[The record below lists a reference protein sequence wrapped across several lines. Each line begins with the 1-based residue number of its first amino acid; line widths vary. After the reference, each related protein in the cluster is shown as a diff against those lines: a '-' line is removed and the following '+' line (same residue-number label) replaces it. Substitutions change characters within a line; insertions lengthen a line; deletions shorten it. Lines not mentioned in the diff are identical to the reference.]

1 MPGFNYTAIDRN
13 GKRVRSSL
21 DASSIETAKSS
32 LRGAG
37 YTILDIKEQTTLNRD
52 IEIPFLGK
60 PKAKDMAVFC
70 RQFVS
75 ILRAGV
81 SVASVLAMLGQQ
93 TSNKKLRAAIR
104 EMQADV
110 EKGEA
115 LATSMRRHP
124 KIFPAI
130 LVNMVSAGEASGN
143 LEESFR
149 QMELYFERSKRTKG
163 KVTSAMIYPCVLI
176 VVMIIVLIVMM
187 TKIIPNF
194 LKTFEDMDAELP
206 KLTQGVMA
214 VCEWFKSWWWVPLL
228 VLAALIVGGVL
239 FHRTDKGKHFF
250 GWLARKTPVVG
261 NLTVKTACATF
272 CRTVT
277 GDISVTSG
285 YKLYGMDSSAKADY
299 TTAPTGKIV
308 GKVTGTVAPTY
319 ETPKVTT
326 TDGDTYDRYVAI
338 PGTEADGNTPN
349 LSFHHF
355 NISVTGYRFELAAPE
370 CALFFIGKFQGD
382 EAAKKYLTSLGF
394 TLKDENGKQLGEA
407 NYEFTAGKVFPDMPA
422 DGEESDSEVVCSGDA
437 YLFEAY
443 LMRSFNKND
452 TAAYRTKISA
462 TAQATFDNGG
472 KQDSEPKLWSFED
485 AWTNPGE
492 LDSAQKDILD
502 KFLKA
507 LNIPNP

>member
-81 SVASVLAMLGQQ
+81 SVASVLSMLGQQ
-93 TSNKKLRAAIR
+93 TGNKKLRAAIR

-110 EKGEA
+110 EKGES

-130 LVNMVSAGEASGN
+130 LVNMVAAGESSGN

-149 QMELYFERSKRTKG
+149 QMELYFDRSKRTKS

-176 VVMIIVLIVMM
+176 VVMIVVLIVMM

-239 FHRTDKGKHFF
+239 FHRTNKGKHFF

-272 CRTVT
+272 CRTMEVLIGSGLTLTDSMDLAASNMGNIYYLEAIRDARALVAEGTPLRESLVRTGIFPPMVSNLVGVGEET
-277 GDISVTSG
+277 GDLQSMMGKV
-285 YKLYGMDSSAKADY
+285 ADY
-299 TTAPTGKIV
+299 
-308 GKVTGTVAPTY
+308 
-319 ETPKVTT
+319 
-326 TDGDTYDRYVAI
+326 YDEEV
-338 PGTEADGNTPN
+338 
-349 LSFHHF
+349 
-355 NISVTGYRFELAAPE
+355 
-370 CALFFIGKFQGD
+370 D
-382 EAAKKYLTSLGF
+382 EATKKLLNLMEPAIIIFMAVFVVIIVLAIYLPMINMTKAFDKYL
-394 TLKDENGKQLGEA
+394 
-407 NYEFTAGKVFPDMPA
+407 
-422 DGEESDSEVVCSGDA
+422 
-437 YLFEAY
+437 
-443 LMRSFNKND
+443 
-452 TAAYRTKISA
+452 
-462 TAQATFDNGG
+462 
-472 KQDSEPKLWSFED
+472 
-485 AWTNPGE
+485 
-492 LDSAQKDILD
+492 
-502 KFLKA
+502 
-507 LNIPNP
+507 

>member
-1 MPGFNYTAIDRN
+1 MPGFNYTAINRN

-52 IEIPFLGK
+52 IEIPFLGN

-115 LATSMRRHP
+115 LASSMRRHP

-149 QMELYFERSKRTKG
+149 QMELYFERSKRTKS

-176 VVMIIVLIVMM
+176 VVMIVVLIVMM

-206 KLTQGVMA
+206 KLTRGVMA
-214 VCEWFKSWWWVPLL
+214 VCEWFESWWWVPLL

-272 CRTVT
+272 CRTMEVLIGSGLTLTDSMDLAASNMGNIYYLEAIRDARALVAEGTPLRESLVRTGIFPPMVSNLVGVGEET
-277 GDISVTSG
+277 GDLQSMMGKV
-285 YKLYGMDSSAKADY
+285 ADY
-299 TTAPTGKIV
+299 
-308 GKVTGTVAPTY
+308 
-319 ETPKVTT
+319 
-326 TDGDTYDRYVAI
+326 YDEEV
-338 PGTEADGNTPN
+338 
-349 LSFHHF
+349 
-355 NISVTGYRFELAAPE
+355 
-370 CALFFIGKFQGD
+370 D
-382 EAAKKYLTSLGF
+382 EATKKLLNLMEPAIIIFMAVFVVIIVLAIYLPMINMTKAFDKYL
-394 TLKDENGKQLGEA
+394 
-407 NYEFTAGKVFPDMPA
+407 
-422 DGEESDSEVVCSGDA
+422 
-437 YLFEAY
+437 
-443 LMRSFNKND
+443 
-452 TAAYRTKISA
+452 
-462 TAQATFDNGG
+462 
-472 KQDSEPKLWSFED
+472 
-485 AWTNPGE
+485 
-492 LDSAQKDILD
+492 
-502 KFLKA
+502 
-507 LNIPNP
+507 

>member
-1 MPGFNYTAIDRN
+1 MPGFNYTAINRN

-52 IEIPFLGK
+52 IEIPFLGN

-110 EKGEA
+110 EKGES

-149 QMELYFERSKRTKG
+149 QMELYFDRSKRTKS

-194 LKTFEDMDAELP
+194 LKAFEEMDAELP
-206 KLTQGVMA
+206 KITQGVMA
-214 VCEWFKSWWWVPLL
+214 VCEWFESWWWVPLL

-272 CRTVT
+272 CRTMEVLIGSGLTLTDSMDLAASNMGNIYYLEAIRDARALVAEGTPLRESLVRTGIFPAMVSNLVGVGEET
-277 GDISVTSG
+277 GDLQSMMGKV
-285 YKLYGMDSSAKADY
+285 ADY
-299 TTAPTGKIV
+299 
-308 GKVTGTVAPTY
+308 
-319 ETPKVTT
+319 
-326 TDGDTYDRYVAI
+326 YDEEV
-338 PGTEADGNTPN
+338 
-349 LSFHHF
+349 
-355 NISVTGYRFELAAPE
+355 
-370 CALFFIGKFQGD
+370 D
-382 EAAKKYLTSLGF
+382 EATKKLLNLMEPAIIIFMAVFVVIIVLAIYLPMINMTKAFDKYL
-394 TLKDENGKQLGEA
+394 
-407 NYEFTAGKVFPDMPA
+407 
-422 DGEESDSEVVCSGDA
+422 
-437 YLFEAY
+437 
-443 LMRSFNKND
+443 
-452 TAAYRTKISA
+452 
-462 TAQATFDNGG
+462 
-472 KQDSEPKLWSFED
+472 
-485 AWTNPGE
+485 
-492 LDSAQKDILD
+492 
-502 KFLKA
+502 
-507 LNIPNP
+507 

>member
-1 MPGFNYTAIDRN
+1 MPGFNYTAINRN

-52 IEIPFLGK
+52 IEIPFLGN

-93 TSNKKLRAAIR
+93 TGNKKLRAAIR

-115 LATSMRRHP
+115 LASSMRRHP

-149 QMELYFERSKRTKG
+149 QMELYFERSKRTKS

-194 LKTFEDMDAELP
+194 LKTFEEMDAELP
-206 KLTQGVMA
+206 KLTQGLMA

-272 CRTVT
+272 CRTMEVLIGSGLTLTDSMDLAASNMGNIYYLEAIRDARALVAEGTPLRESLLRTGIFPPMVSNLVGVGEET
-277 GDISVTSG
+277 GDLQSMMGKV
-285 YKLYGMDSSAKADY
+285 ADY
-299 TTAPTGKIV
+299 
-308 GKVTGTVAPTY
+308 
-319 ETPKVTT
+319 
-326 TDGDTYDRYVAI
+326 YDEEV
-338 PGTEADGNTPN
+338 
-349 LSFHHF
+349 
-355 NISVTGYRFELAAPE
+355 
-370 CALFFIGKFQGD
+370 D
-382 EAAKKYLTSLGF
+382 EATKKLLNLMEPAIIIFMAVFVVIIVLAIYLPMINMTKAFDKYL
-394 TLKDENGKQLGEA
+394 
-407 NYEFTAGKVFPDMPA
+407 
-422 DGEESDSEVVCSGDA
+422 
-437 YLFEAY
+437 
-443 LMRSFNKND
+443 
-452 TAAYRTKISA
+452 
-462 TAQATFDNGG
+462 
-472 KQDSEPKLWSFED
+472 
-485 AWTNPGE
+485 
-492 LDSAQKDILD
+492 
-502 KFLKA
+502 
-507 LNIPNP
+507 

>member
-81 SVASVLAMLGQQ
+81 SVASVLSMLGQQ
-93 TSNKKLRAAIR
+93 TGNKKLRAAIR

-110 EKGEA
+110 EKGES

-130 LVNMVSAGEASGN
+130 LVNMVAAGESSGN

-149 QMELYFERSKRTKG
+149 QMELYFERSKRTKS

-176 VVMIIVLIVMM
+176 VVMIVVLIVMM

-214 VCEWFKSWWWVPLL
+214 VCEWFESWWWVPLL

-272 CRTVT
+272 CRTMEVLIGSGLTLTDSMDLAASNMGNIYYLEAIRDARALVAEGTPLRESLVRTGIFPPMVSNLVGVGEET
-277 GDISVTSG
+277 GDLQSMMGKV
-285 YKLYGMDSSAKADY
+285 ADY
-299 TTAPTGKIV
+299 
-308 GKVTGTVAPTY
+308 
-319 ETPKVTT
+319 
-326 TDGDTYDRYVAI
+326 YDEEV
-338 PGTEADGNTPN
+338 
-349 LSFHHF
+349 
-355 NISVTGYRFELAAPE
+355 
-370 CALFFIGKFQGD
+370 D
-382 EAAKKYLTSLGF
+382 EATKKLLNLMEPAIIIVMAVFVVIIVLAIYLPMINMTKAFDKYL
-394 TLKDENGKQLGEA
+394 
-407 NYEFTAGKVFPDMPA
+407 
-422 DGEESDSEVVCSGDA
+422 
-437 YLFEAY
+437 
-443 LMRSFNKND
+443 
-452 TAAYRTKISA
+452 
-462 TAQATFDNGG
+462 
-472 KQDSEPKLWSFED
+472 
-485 AWTNPGE
+485 
-492 LDSAQKDILD
+492 
-502 KFLKA
+502 
-507 LNIPNP
+507 

>member
-1 MPGFNYTAIDRN
+1 MPGFNYTVIDRN

-52 IEIPFLGK
+52 IEIPFLGN

-81 SVASVLAMLGQQ
+81 SVASVLSKLGQQ
-93 TSNKKLRAAIR
+93 TSNKNLRAAIR

-110 EKGEA
+110 EKGES

-149 QMELYFERSKRTKG
+149 QMELYFERSKRTKS

-206 KLTQGVMA
+206 KITLGVMA

-228 VLAALIVGGVL
+228 VLVALIVGGVL

-272 CRTVT
+272 CRTMEVLIGSGLTLTDSMDLAASNMGNIYYLEAIRDARALVAEGTPLRESLVRTGIFPAMVSNLVGVGEET
-277 GDISVTSG
+277 GDLQSMMG
-285 YKLYGMDSSAKADY
+285 KGADY
-299 TTAPTGKIV
+299 
-308 GKVTGTVAPTY
+308 
-319 ETPKVTT
+319 
-326 TDGDTYDRYVAI
+326 YDEEV
-338 PGTEADGNTPN
+338 
-349 LSFHHF
+349 
-355 NISVTGYRFELAAPE
+355 
-370 CALFFIGKFQGD
+370 D
-382 EAAKKYLTSLGF
+382 EATKKLLNLMEPAIIIFMAVFVVIIVLAIYLPMINMTKAFDKYL
-394 TLKDENGKQLGEA
+394 
-407 NYEFTAGKVFPDMPA
+407 
-422 DGEESDSEVVCSGDA
+422 
-437 YLFEAY
+437 
-443 LMRSFNKND
+443 
-452 TAAYRTKISA
+452 
-462 TAQATFDNGG
+462 
-472 KQDSEPKLWSFED
+472 
-485 AWTNPGE
+485 
-492 LDSAQKDILD
+492 
-502 KFLKA
+502 
-507 LNIPNP
+507 

>member
-1 MPGFNYTAIDRN
+1 MPGFNYTAINRN

-52 IEIPFLGK
+52 IEIPFLGN

-110 EKGEA
+110 EKGEE
-115 LATSMRRHP
+115 LASSMRRHP

-149 QMELYFERSKRTKG
+149 QMELYFERSKRTKS

-206 KLTQGVMA
+206 KITLGVMA

-272 CRTVT
+272 CRTMEVLIGSGLTLTDSMDLAASNMGNIYYLEAIRDARALVAEGTPLRESLVRTGIFPPMVSNLVGVGEET
-277 GDISVTSG
+277 GDLQSMMGKV
-285 YKLYGMDSSAKADY
+285 ADY
-299 TTAPTGKIV
+299 
-308 GKVTGTVAPTY
+308 
-319 ETPKVTT
+319 
-326 TDGDTYDRYVAI
+326 YDEEV
-338 PGTEADGNTPN
+338 
-349 LSFHHF
+349 
-355 NISVTGYRFELAAPE
+355 
-370 CALFFIGKFQGD
+370 D
-382 EAAKKYLTSLGF
+382 EATKKLLNLMEPAIIIFMAVFVVIIVLAIYLPMINMTKAFDKYL
-394 TLKDENGKQLGEA
+394 
-407 NYEFTAGKVFPDMPA
+407 
-422 DGEESDSEVVCSGDA
+422 
-437 YLFEAY
+437 
-443 LMRSFNKND
+443 
-452 TAAYRTKISA
+452 
-462 TAQATFDNGG
+462 
-472 KQDSEPKLWSFED
+472 
-485 AWTNPGE
+485 
-492 LDSAQKDILD
+492 
-502 KFLKA
+502 
-507 LNIPNP
+507 

>member
-1 MPGFNYTAIDRN
+1 MPGFNYTAINRN

-81 SVASVLAMLGQQ
+81 SVASVLSMLGQQ
-93 TSNKKLRAAIR
+93 TGNKKLRAAIR

-130 LVNMVSAGEASGN
+130 LVNMVAAGESSGN

-149 QMELYFERSKRTKG
+149 QMELYFDRSKRTKS

-176 VVMIIVLIVMM
+176 VVMIVVLIVMM

-206 KLTQGVMA
+206 KLTLGVMA

-228 VLAALIVGGVL
+228 VLAALVVGGIL
-239 FHRTDKGKHFF
+239 FHRTNKGRHFF

-272 CRTVT
+272 CRTMEVLIGSGLTLTDSMDLAASNMGNIYYLEAIRDARGMVAEGTPLRESLVRTGIFPPMVSNLVGVGEET
-277 GDISVTSG
+277 GDLQSMMGKV
-285 YKLYGMDSSAKADY
+285 ADY
-299 TTAPTGKIV
+299 
-308 GKVTGTVAPTY
+308 
-319 ETPKVTT
+319 
-326 TDGDTYDRYVAI
+326 YDEEV
-338 PGTEADGNTPN
+338 
-349 LSFHHF
+349 
-355 NISVTGYRFELAAPE
+355 
-370 CALFFIGKFQGD
+370 D
-382 EAAKKYLTSLGF
+382 EATKKLLNLMEPAIIIFMAVFVVIIVLAIYLPMINMTKAFDKYL
-394 TLKDENGKQLGEA
+394 
-407 NYEFTAGKVFPDMPA
+407 
-422 DGEESDSEVVCSGDA
+422 
-437 YLFEAY
+437 
-443 LMRSFNKND
+443 
-452 TAAYRTKISA
+452 
-462 TAQATFDNGG
+462 
-472 KQDSEPKLWSFED
+472 
-485 AWTNPGE
+485 
-492 LDSAQKDILD
+492 
-502 KFLKA
+502 
-507 LNIPNP
+507 

>member
-1 MPGFNYTAIDRN
+1 MPGFNYTAINRN

-81 SVASVLAMLGQQ
+81 SVASVLSMLGQQ
-93 TSNKKLRAAIR
+93 TGNKKLRAAIR

-110 EKGEA
+110 EKGES
-115 LATSMRRHP
+115 LASSMRRHP

-130 LVNMVSAGEASGN
+130 LVNMVSAGESSGN

-149 QMELYFERSKRTKG
+149 QMELYFDRSKRTKS

-214 VCEWFKSWWWVPLL
+214 VCEWFESWWWVPLL
-228 VLAALIVGGVL
+228 VLAALVVGGIL
-239 FHRTDKGKHFF
+239 FHRTNKGRHFF

-272 CRTVT
+272 CRTMEVLIGSGLTLTDSMDLAASNMGNIYYLEAIRDARALVAEGTPLRESLVRTGIFPPMVSNLVGVGEET
-277 GDISVTSG
+277 GDLQSMMGKV
-285 YKLYGMDSSAKADY
+285 ADY
-299 TTAPTGKIV
+299 
-308 GKVTGTVAPTY
+308 
-319 ETPKVTT
+319 
-326 TDGDTYDRYVAI
+326 YDEEV
-338 PGTEADGNTPN
+338 
-349 LSFHHF
+349 
-355 NISVTGYRFELAAPE
+355 
-370 CALFFIGKFQGD
+370 D
-382 EAAKKYLTSLGF
+382 EATKKLLNLMEPAIIIFMAVFVVIIVLAIYLPMINMTKAFDKYL
-394 TLKDENGKQLGEA
+394 
-407 NYEFTAGKVFPDMPA
+407 
-422 DGEESDSEVVCSGDA
+422 
-437 YLFEAY
+437 
-443 LMRSFNKND
+443 
-452 TAAYRTKISA
+452 
-462 TAQATFDNGG
+462 
-472 KQDSEPKLWSFED
+472 
-485 AWTNPGE
+485 
-492 LDSAQKDILD
+492 
-502 KFLKA
+502 
-507 LNIPNP
+507 

>member
-1 MPGFNYTAIDRN
+1 MPGFNYTAINRS

-52 IEIPFLGK
+52 IEIPFLGN

-93 TSNKKLRAAIR
+93 TGNKKLRAAIR

-110 EKGEA
+110 EKGES

-149 QMELYFERSKRTKG
+149 QMELYFERSKRTKS

-206 KLTQGVMA
+206 KITLGVMA

-272 CRTVT
+272 CRTMEVLIGSGLTLTDSMDLAASNMGNIYYLEAIRDARALVAEGTPLRESLVRTGIFPPMVSNLVGVGEET
-277 GDISVTSG
+277 GDLQSMMGKV
-285 YKLYGMDSSAKADY
+285 ADY
-299 TTAPTGKIV
+299 YDEEVEEATKKLLNLMEPAIIIFMAVFVVIIV
-308 GKVTGTVAPTY
+308 L
-319 ETPKVTT
+319 
-326 TDGDTYDRYVAI
+326 AI
-338 PGTEADGNTPN
+338 YLPMINMTKAFD
-349 LSFHHF
+349 
-355 NISVTGYRFELAAPE
+355 
-370 CALFFIGKFQGD
+370 
-382 EAAKKYLTSLGF
+382 KYL
-394 TLKDENGKQLGEA
+394 
-407 NYEFTAGKVFPDMPA
+407 
-422 DGEESDSEVVCSGDA
+422 
-437 YLFEAY
+437 
-443 LMRSFNKND
+443 
-452 TAAYRTKISA
+452 
-462 TAQATFDNGG
+462 
-472 KQDSEPKLWSFED
+472 
-485 AWTNPGE
+485 
-492 LDSAQKDILD
+492 
-502 KFLKA
+502 
-507 LNIPNP
+507 

>member
-1 MPGFNYTAIDRN
+1 MPGFNYTAINRN

-52 IEIPFLGK
+52 IEIPFLGN

-130 LVNMVSAGEASGN
+130 LVNMVAAGESSGN

-149 QMELYFERSKRTKG
+149 QMELYFDRSKRTKS

-176 VVMIIVLIVMM
+176 VVMIVVLIVMM

-194 LKTFEDMDAELP
+194 LKTFEEMDAELP

-214 VCEWFKSWWWVPLL
+214 VCEWFESWWWVPLL
-228 VLAALIVGGVL
+228 VLVALIVGGVL

-272 CRTVT
+272 CRTMEVLIGSGLTLTDSMDLAASNMGNIYYLEAIRDARGMVAEGTPLRESLVRTGIFPPMVSNLVGVGEET
-277 GDISVTSG
+277 GDLQSMMGKV
-285 YKLYGMDSSAKADY
+285 ADY
-299 TTAPTGKIV
+299 
-308 GKVTGTVAPTY
+308 
-319 ETPKVTT
+319 
-326 TDGDTYDRYVAI
+326 YDEEV
-338 PGTEADGNTPN
+338 
-349 LSFHHF
+349 
-355 NISVTGYRFELAAPE
+355 
-370 CALFFIGKFQGD
+370 D
-382 EAAKKYLTSLGF
+382 EATKKLLNLMEPAIIIFMAVFVVIIVLAIYLPMINMTKAFDKYL
-394 TLKDENGKQLGEA
+394 
-407 NYEFTAGKVFPDMPA
+407 
-422 DGEESDSEVVCSGDA
+422 
-437 YLFEAY
+437 
-443 LMRSFNKND
+443 
-452 TAAYRTKISA
+452 
-462 TAQATFDNGG
+462 
-472 KQDSEPKLWSFED
+472 
-485 AWTNPGE
+485 
-492 LDSAQKDILD
+492 
-502 KFLKA
+502 
-507 LNIPNP
+507 

>member
-1 MPGFNYTAIDRN
+1 MPGFNYTAINRN

-52 IEIPFLGK
+52 IEIPFLGN

-81 SVASVLAMLGQQ
+81 SVASVLSMLGQQ
-93 TSNKKLRAAIR
+93 TGNKKLRAAIR

-110 EKGEA
+110 EKGES

-130 LVNMVSAGEASGN
+130 LVNMVAAGESSGN

-149 QMELYFERSKRTKG
+149 QMELYFERSKRTKS

-176 VVMIIVLIVMM
+176 VVMIVVLIVMM

-206 KLTQGVMA
+206 KLTLGVMA

-272 CRTVT
+272 CRTMEVLIGSGLTLTDSMDLAASNMGNIYYLEAIRDARGMVAEGTPLRESLVRTGIFPPMVSNLVGVGEET
-277 GDISVTSG
+277 GDLQSMMGKV
-285 YKLYGMDSSAKADY
+285 ADY
-299 TTAPTGKIV
+299 YDEEVEEATKKLLNLMEPAIIIFMAVFVVIIV
-308 GKVTGTVAPTY
+308 L
-319 ETPKVTT
+319 
-326 TDGDTYDRYVAI
+326 AI
-338 PGTEADGNTPN
+338 YLPMINMTKAFD
-349 LSFHHF
+349 
-355 NISVTGYRFELAAPE
+355 
-370 CALFFIGKFQGD
+370 
-382 EAAKKYLTSLGF
+382 KYL
-394 TLKDENGKQLGEA
+394 
-407 NYEFTAGKVFPDMPA
+407 
-422 DGEESDSEVVCSGDA
+422 
-437 YLFEAY
+437 
-443 LMRSFNKND
+443 
-452 TAAYRTKISA
+452 
-462 TAQATFDNGG
+462 
-472 KQDSEPKLWSFED
+472 
-485 AWTNPGE
+485 
-492 LDSAQKDILD
+492 
-502 KFLKA
+502 
-507 LNIPNP
+507 

>member
-1 MPGFNYTAIDRN
+1 MPGFNYTAINRN

-52 IEIPFLGK
+52 IEIPFLGN

-81 SVASVLAMLGQQ
+81 SVASVLAMLVQQ
-93 TSNKKLRAAIR
+93 TGNKKLRAAIR

-115 LATSMRRHP
+115 LASSMRRHP
-124 KIFPAI
+124 KIFPTI
-130 LVNMVSAGEASGN
+130 LVNMVAAGEASGN

-149 QMELYFERSKRTKG
+149 QMELYFERSKRTKS

-176 VVMIIVLIVMM
+176 VVMIVVLIVMM

-206 KLTQGVMA
+206 KITLGVMA

-272 CRTVT
+272 CRTMEVLIGSGLTLTDSMDLAASNMGNIYYLEAIRDARALVAEGTPLRESLVRTGIFPPMVSNLVGVGEET
-277 GDISVTSG
+277 GDLQSMMGKV
-285 YKLYGMDSSAKADY
+285 ADY
-299 TTAPTGKIV
+299 
-308 GKVTGTVAPTY
+308 
-319 ETPKVTT
+319 
-326 TDGDTYDRYVAI
+326 YDEEV
-338 PGTEADGNTPN
+338 
-349 LSFHHF
+349 
-355 NISVTGYRFELAAPE
+355 
-370 CALFFIGKFQGD
+370 D
-382 EAAKKYLTSLGF
+382 EATKKLLNLMEPAIIIFMAVFVVIIVLAIYLPMINMTKAFDKYL
-394 TLKDENGKQLGEA
+394 
-407 NYEFTAGKVFPDMPA
+407 
-422 DGEESDSEVVCSGDA
+422 
-437 YLFEAY
+437 
-443 LMRSFNKND
+443 
-452 TAAYRTKISA
+452 
-462 TAQATFDNGG
+462 
-472 KQDSEPKLWSFED
+472 
-485 AWTNPGE
+485 
-492 LDSAQKDILD
+492 
-502 KFLKA
+502 
-507 LNIPNP
+507 

>member
-52 IEIPFLGK
+52 IEIPFLGN

-81 SVASVLAMLGQQ
+81 SVASVLSMLGQQ
-93 TSNKKLRAAIR
+93 TGNKKLRAAIR

-110 EKGEA
+110 EKGES
-115 LATSMRRHP
+115 LASSMRRHP

-149 QMELYFERSKRTKG
+149 QMELYFERSKRTKS

-176 VVMIIVLIVMM
+176 VVMIVVLIVMM

-272 CRTVT
+272 CRTMEVLIGSGLTLTDSMDLAASNMGNIYYLEAIRDARGMVAEGTPLRESLVRTGIFPPMVSNLVGVGEET
-277 GDISVTSG
+277 GDLQSMMGKV
-285 YKLYGMDSSAKADY
+285 ADY
-299 TTAPTGKIV
+299 
-308 GKVTGTVAPTY
+308 
-319 ETPKVTT
+319 
-326 TDGDTYDRYVAI
+326 YDEEV
-338 PGTEADGNTPN
+338 
-349 LSFHHF
+349 
-355 NISVTGYRFELAAPE
+355 
-370 CALFFIGKFQGD
+370 D
-382 EAAKKYLTSLGF
+382 EATKKLLNLMEPAIIIFMAVFVVIIVLAIYLPMINMTKAFDKYL
-394 TLKDENGKQLGEA
+394 
-407 NYEFTAGKVFPDMPA
+407 
-422 DGEESDSEVVCSGDA
+422 
-437 YLFEAY
+437 
-443 LMRSFNKND
+443 
-452 TAAYRTKISA
+452 
-462 TAQATFDNGG
+462 
-472 KQDSEPKLWSFED
+472 
-485 AWTNPGE
+485 
-492 LDSAQKDILD
+492 
-502 KFLKA
+502 
-507 LNIPNP
+507 

>member
-110 EKGEA
+110 EKGES

-130 LVNMVSAGEASGN
+130 LVNMVAAGESSGN

-149 QMELYFERSKRTKG
+149 QMELYFERSKRTKS

-176 VVMIIVLIVMM
+176 VVMIVVLIVMM

-214 VCEWFKSWWWVPLL
+214 VCEWFESWWWVPLL
-228 VLAALIVGGVL
+228 VLVALIVGGVL

-272 CRTVT
+272 CRTMEVLIGSGLTLTDSMDLAASNMGNSYYLEAIRDARGMVAEGTPLRESLVRTGIFPPMVSNLVGVGEET
-277 GDISVTSG
+277 GDLQSMMGKV
-285 YKLYGMDSSAKADY
+285 ADY
-299 TTAPTGKIV
+299 
-308 GKVTGTVAPTY
+308 
-319 ETPKVTT
+319 
-326 TDGDTYDRYVAI
+326 YDEEV
-338 PGTEADGNTPN
+338 
-349 LSFHHF
+349 
-355 NISVTGYRFELAAPE
+355 
-370 CALFFIGKFQGD
+370 D
-382 EAAKKYLTSLGF
+382 EATKKLLNLMEPAIIIFMAVFVVIIVLAIYLPMINMTKAFDKYL
-394 TLKDENGKQLGEA
+394 
-407 NYEFTAGKVFPDMPA
+407 
-422 DGEESDSEVVCSGDA
+422 
-437 YLFEAY
+437 
-443 LMRSFNKND
+443 
-452 TAAYRTKISA
+452 
-462 TAQATFDNGG
+462 
-472 KQDSEPKLWSFED
+472 
-485 AWTNPGE
+485 
-492 LDSAQKDILD
+492 
-502 KFLKA
+502 
-507 LNIPNP
+507 

>member
-1 MPGFNYTAIDRN
+1 MPGFNYTAINRN

-52 IEIPFLGK
+52 IEIPFLGN

-115 LATSMRRHP
+115 LASSMRRHP
-124 KIFPAI
+124 KIFPTI

-149 QMELYFERSKRTKG
+149 QMELYFERSKRTKS

-206 KLTQGVMA
+206 KLTLGVMA

-228 VLAALIVGGVL
+228 VLVALIVGGVL

-272 CRTVT
+272 CRTMEVLIGSGLTLTDSMDLAASNMGNIYYLEAIRDARALVAEGTPLRESLVRTGIFPPMVSNLVGVGEET
-277 GDISVTSG
+277 GDLQSMMGKV
-285 YKLYGMDSSAKADY
+285 ADY
-299 TTAPTGKIV
+299 
-308 GKVTGTVAPTY
+308 
-319 ETPKVTT
+319 
-326 TDGDTYDRYVAI
+326 YDEEV
-338 PGTEADGNTPN
+338 
-349 LSFHHF
+349 
-355 NISVTGYRFELAAPE
+355 
-370 CALFFIGKFQGD
+370 D
-382 EAAKKYLTSLGF
+382 EATKKLLNLMEPAIIIFMAVFVVIIVLAIYLPMINMTKAFDKYL
-394 TLKDENGKQLGEA
+394 
-407 NYEFTAGKVFPDMPA
+407 
-422 DGEESDSEVVCSGDA
+422 
-437 YLFEAY
+437 
-443 LMRSFNKND
+443 
-452 TAAYRTKISA
+452 
-462 TAQATFDNGG
+462 
-472 KQDSEPKLWSFED
+472 
-485 AWTNPGE
+485 
-492 LDSAQKDILD
+492 
-502 KFLKA
+502 
-507 LNIPNP
+507 

>member
-1 MPGFNYTAIDRN
+1 MPGFNYTAINRN

-52 IEIPFLGK
+52 IEIPFLGN

-110 EKGEA
+110 EKGES

-149 QMELYFERSKRTKG
+149 QMELYFERSKRTKS

-176 VVMIIVLIVMM
+176 VVMIVVLIVMM

-206 KLTQGVMA
+206 KITLGVMA

-228 VLAALIVGGVL
+228 VLVALIVGGVL

-272 CRTVT
+272 CRTMEVLIGSGLTLTDSMDLAASNMGNIYYLEAIRDARALVAEGTPLRESLLRTGIFPPMVSNLVGVGEET
-277 GDISVTSG
+277 GDLQSMMGKV
-285 YKLYGMDSSAKADY
+285 ADY
-299 TTAPTGKIV
+299 
-308 GKVTGTVAPTY
+308 
-319 ETPKVTT
+319 
-326 TDGDTYDRYVAI
+326 YDEEV
-338 PGTEADGNTPN
+338 
-349 LSFHHF
+349 
-355 NISVTGYRFELAAPE
+355 
-370 CALFFIGKFQGD
+370 D
-382 EAAKKYLTSLGF
+382 EATKKLLNLMEPAIIIFMAVFVVIIVLAIYLPMINMTKAFDKYL
-394 TLKDENGKQLGEA
+394 
-407 NYEFTAGKVFPDMPA
+407 
-422 DGEESDSEVVCSGDA
+422 
-437 YLFEAY
+437 
-443 LMRSFNKND
+443 
-452 TAAYRTKISA
+452 
-462 TAQATFDNGG
+462 
-472 KQDSEPKLWSFED
+472 
-485 AWTNPGE
+485 
-492 LDSAQKDILD
+492 
-502 KFLKA
+502 
-507 LNIPNP
+507 

>member
-52 IEIPFLGK
+52 IEIPFLGN

-81 SVASVLAMLGQQ
+81 SVASVLSMLGQQ
-93 TSNKKLRAAIR
+93 TSNKKLRAAVR

-110 EKGEA
+110 EKGES
-115 LATSMRRHP
+115 LAASMRRHP
-124 KIFPAI
+124 KIFPPI

-143 LEESFR
+143 LEESFL
-149 QMELYFERSKRTKG
+149 QMERYFDRSKRTKSR
-163 KVTSAMIYPCVLI
+163 VTSAMIYPCVLI
-176 VVMIIVLIVMM
+176 VVMIVVLIVMM

-206 KLTQGVMA
+206 KLTLGVMA

-272 CRTVT
+272 CRTMEVLIGSGLTLTDSMDLAASNMGNIYYLEAIRDARALVAEGTPLRESLVRTGIFPAMVSNLVGVGEET
-277 GDISVTSG
+277 GDLQSMMGKV
-285 YKLYGMDSSAKADY
+285 ADY
-299 TTAPTGKIV
+299 YDEEVEEATKKLLNLMEPAIIIFMAVFVVIIV
-308 GKVTGTVAPTY
+308 L
-319 ETPKVTT
+319 
-326 TDGDTYDRYVAI
+326 AI
-338 PGTEADGNTPN
+338 YLPMINMTKAFD
-349 LSFHHF
+349 
-355 NISVTGYRFELAAPE
+355 
-370 CALFFIGKFQGD
+370 
-382 EAAKKYLTSLGF
+382 KYL
-394 TLKDENGKQLGEA
+394 
-407 NYEFTAGKVFPDMPA
+407 
-422 DGEESDSEVVCSGDA
+422 
-437 YLFEAY
+437 
-443 LMRSFNKND
+443 
-452 TAAYRTKISA
+452 
-462 TAQATFDNGG
+462 
-472 KQDSEPKLWSFED
+472 
-485 AWTNPGE
+485 
-492 LDSAQKDILD
+492 
-502 KFLKA
+502 
-507 LNIPNP
+507 

>member
-1 MPGFNYTAIDRN
+1 MPGFNYTAINRN

-81 SVASVLAMLGQQ
+81 SVASVLSMLGQQ
-93 TSNKKLRAAIR
+93 TGNKKLRAAIR

-110 EKGEA
+110 EKGES

-130 LVNMVSAGEASGN
+130 LVNMVAAGESSGN

-149 QMELYFERSKRTKG
+149 QMELYFDRSKRTKS

-176 VVMIIVLIVMM
+176 VVMIVVLIVMM

-206 KLTQGVMA
+206 KLTLGVMA
-214 VCEWFKSWWWVPLL
+214 VCDWFKVWWWVPLL

-272 CRTVT
+272 CRTMEVLIGSGLTLTDSMDLAASNMGNIYYLEAIRDARGMVAEGTPLRESLVRTGIFPPMVSNLVGVGEET
-277 GDISVTSG
+277 GDLQSMMGKV
-285 YKLYGMDSSAKADY
+285 ADY
-299 TTAPTGKIV
+299 
-308 GKVTGTVAPTY
+308 
-319 ETPKVTT
+319 
-326 TDGDTYDRYVAI
+326 YDEEV
-338 PGTEADGNTPN
+338 
-349 LSFHHF
+349 
-355 NISVTGYRFELAAPE
+355 
-370 CALFFIGKFQGD
+370 D
-382 EAAKKYLTSLGF
+382 EATKKLLNLMEPAIIIFMAVFVVIIVLAIYLPMINMTKAFDKYL
-394 TLKDENGKQLGEA
+394 
-407 NYEFTAGKVFPDMPA
+407 
-422 DGEESDSEVVCSGDA
+422 
-437 YLFEAY
+437 
-443 LMRSFNKND
+443 
-452 TAAYRTKISA
+452 
-462 TAQATFDNGG
+462 
-472 KQDSEPKLWSFED
+472 
-485 AWTNPGE
+485 
-492 LDSAQKDILD
+492 
-502 KFLKA
+502 
-507 LNIPNP
+507 

>member
-1 MPGFNYTAIDRN
+1 MPGFNYTAINRN

-52 IEIPFLGK
+52 IEIPFLGN

-81 SVASVLAMLGQQ
+81 SVASVLSMLGQQ
-93 TSNKKLRAAIR
+93 TGNKKLRAAIR

-110 EKGEA
+110 EKGES

-149 QMELYFERSKRTKG
+149 QMELYFERSKRTKS

-176 VVMIIVLIVMM
+176 VVMIVVLIVMM

-206 KLTQGVMA
+206 KITLGVMA

-239 FHRTDKGKHFF
+239 FHRTNKGKHFF

-272 CRTVT
+272 CRTMEVLIGSGLTLTDSMDLAASNMGNIYYLEAIRDARALVAEGTPLRESLVRTGIFPPMVSNLVGVGEET
-277 GDISVTSG
+277 GDLQSMMGKV
-285 YKLYGMDSSAKADY
+285 ADY
-299 TTAPTGKIV
+299 YDEEVEEATKKLLNLMEPAIIIV
-308 GKVTGTVAPTY
+308 MAVFV
-319 ETPKVTT
+319 VII
-326 TDGDTYDRYVAI
+326 VLAI
-338 PGTEADGNTPN
+338 YLPMINMTKAFD
-349 LSFHHF
+349 
-355 NISVTGYRFELAAPE
+355 
-370 CALFFIGKFQGD
+370 
-382 EAAKKYLTSLGF
+382 KYL
-394 TLKDENGKQLGEA
+394 
-407 NYEFTAGKVFPDMPA
+407 
-422 DGEESDSEVVCSGDA
+422 
-437 YLFEAY
+437 
-443 LMRSFNKND
+443 
-452 TAAYRTKISA
+452 
-462 TAQATFDNGG
+462 
-472 KQDSEPKLWSFED
+472 
-485 AWTNPGE
+485 
-492 LDSAQKDILD
+492 
-502 KFLKA
+502 
-507 LNIPNP
+507 

>member
-1 MPGFNYTAIDRN
+1 MPGFNYTAINRN

-52 IEIPFLGK
+52 IEIPFLGN

-110 EKGEA
+110 EKGES

-143 LEESFR
+143 LEESFL
-149 QMELYFERSKRTKG
+149 QMERYFDRSKRTKS

-214 VCEWFKSWWWVPLL
+214 VCEWFESWWWVPLL

-239 FHRTDKGKHFF
+239 FHRTNKGKHFF

-272 CRTVT
+272 CRTMEVLIGSGLTLTDSMDLAASNMGNIYYLEAIRDARGMVAEGTPLRESLVRTGIFPPMVSNLVGVGEET
-277 GDISVTSG
+277 GDLQSMMGKV
-285 YKLYGMDSSAKADY
+285 ADY
-299 TTAPTGKIV
+299 
-308 GKVTGTVAPTY
+308 
-319 ETPKVTT
+319 
-326 TDGDTYDRYVAI
+326 YDEEV
-338 PGTEADGNTPN
+338 
-349 LSFHHF
+349 
-355 NISVTGYRFELAAPE
+355 
-370 CALFFIGKFQGD
+370 D
-382 EAAKKYLTSLGF
+382 EATKKLLNLMEPAIIIFMAVFVVIIVLAIYLPMINMTKAFDKYL
-394 TLKDENGKQLGEA
+394 
-407 NYEFTAGKVFPDMPA
+407 
-422 DGEESDSEVVCSGDA
+422 
-437 YLFEAY
+437 
-443 LMRSFNKND
+443 
-452 TAAYRTKISA
+452 
-462 TAQATFDNGG
+462 
-472 KQDSEPKLWSFED
+472 
-485 AWTNPGE
+485 
-492 LDSAQKDILD
+492 
-502 KFLKA
+502 
-507 LNIPNP
+507 

>member
-21 DASSIETAKSS
+21 EASSIETAKSS

-52 IEIPFLGK
+52 IEIPFLGN

-93 TSNKKLRAAIR
+93 TGNKKLRAAIR

-110 EKGEA
+110 EKGES
-115 LATSMRRHP
+115 LAASMRRHP

-130 LVNMVSAGEASGN
+130 LVNMVAAGEASGN

-149 QMELYFERSKRTKG
+149 QMELYFDRSKRTKS

-176 VVMIIVLIVMM
+176 VVMIVVLIVMM

-206 KLTQGVMA
+206 KLTRGVMA
-214 VCEWFKSWWWVPLL
+214 LCEWFESWWWMPLL
-228 VLAALIVGGVL
+228 VLVALIVGGVL

-272 CRTVT
+272 CRTMEVLIGSGLTLTDSMDLAASNMGNIYYQEAIRDARALVAEGTPLRESLLRTGLFPPMVSNLVGVGEET
-277 GDISVTSG
+277 GDLQSMMGKV
-285 YKLYGMDSSAKADY
+285 ADY
-299 TTAPTGKIV
+299 YDEEVEEATKKLLNLMEPAIIIFMAVFVVIIV
-308 GKVTGTVAPTY
+308 L
-319 ETPKVTT
+319 
-326 TDGDTYDRYVAI
+326 AI
-338 PGTEADGNTPN
+338 YLPMINMTKAFD
-349 LSFHHF
+349 
-355 NISVTGYRFELAAPE
+355 
-370 CALFFIGKFQGD
+370 
-382 EAAKKYLTSLGF
+382 KYL
-394 TLKDENGKQLGEA
+394 
-407 NYEFTAGKVFPDMPA
+407 
-422 DGEESDSEVVCSGDA
+422 
-437 YLFEAY
+437 
-443 LMRSFNKND
+443 
-452 TAAYRTKISA
+452 
-462 TAQATFDNGG
+462 
-472 KQDSEPKLWSFED
+472 
-485 AWTNPGE
+485 
-492 LDSAQKDILD
+492 
-502 KFLKA
+502 
-507 LNIPNP
+507 

>member
-1 MPGFNYTAIDRN
+1 MPGFNYTAINRN

-52 IEIPFLGK
+52 IEIPFLGN

-81 SVASVLAMLGQQ
+81 SVASVLSMLGQQ
-93 TSNKKLRAAIR
+93 TGNKKLRAAIR

-110 EKGEA
+110 EKGES

-149 QMELYFERSKRTKG
+149 QMELYFERSKRTKS

-176 VVMIIVLIVMM
+176 VVMIVVLIVMM

-228 VLAALIVGGVL
+228 VLVALIVGGVL

-272 CRTVT
+272 CRTMEVLIGSGLTLTDSMDLAASNMGNIYYLEAIRDARGMVAEGTPLRESLVRTGIFPPMVSNLVGVGEET
-277 GDISVTSG
+277 GDLQSMMGKV
-285 YKLYGMDSSAKADY
+285 ADY
-299 TTAPTGKIV
+299 
-308 GKVTGTVAPTY
+308 
-319 ETPKVTT
+319 
-326 TDGDTYDRYVAI
+326 YDEEV
-338 PGTEADGNTPN
+338 
-349 LSFHHF
+349 
-355 NISVTGYRFELAAPE
+355 
-370 CALFFIGKFQGD
+370 D
-382 EAAKKYLTSLGF
+382 EATKKLLNLMEPAIIIFMAIFVVIIVLAIYLPMINMTKAFDKYL
-394 TLKDENGKQLGEA
+394 
-407 NYEFTAGKVFPDMPA
+407 
-422 DGEESDSEVVCSGDA
+422 
-437 YLFEAY
+437 
-443 LMRSFNKND
+443 
-452 TAAYRTKISA
+452 
-462 TAQATFDNGG
+462 
-472 KQDSEPKLWSFED
+472 
-485 AWTNPGE
+485 
-492 LDSAQKDILD
+492 
-502 KFLKA
+502 
-507 LNIPNP
+507 

>member
-1 MPGFNYTAIDRN
+1 MPGFNYTAINRN

-52 IEIPFLGK
+52 IEIPFLGN

-110 EKGEA
+110 EKGES

-149 QMELYFERSKRTKG
+149 QMELYFERSKRTKS

-206 KLTQGVMA
+206 KITLGVMA

-239 FHRTDKGKHFF
+239 FHRTNKGKHFF

-272 CRTVT
+272 CRTMEVLIGSGLTLTDSMDLAASNMGNIYYLEAIRDARALVAEGTPLRESLVRTGIFPPMVSNLVGVGEET
-277 GDISVTSG
+277 GDLQSMMGKV
-285 YKLYGMDSSAKADY
+285 ADY
-299 TTAPTGKIV
+299 YDEEVEEATKKLLNLMEPAIIIFMAVFVVIIV
-308 GKVTGTVAPTY
+308 L
-319 ETPKVTT
+319 
-326 TDGDTYDRYVAI
+326 AI
-338 PGTEADGNTPN
+338 YLPMINMTKAFD
-349 LSFHHF
+349 
-355 NISVTGYRFELAAPE
+355 
-370 CALFFIGKFQGD
+370 
-382 EAAKKYLTSLGF
+382 KYL
-394 TLKDENGKQLGEA
+394 
-407 NYEFTAGKVFPDMPA
+407 
-422 DGEESDSEVVCSGDA
+422 
-437 YLFEAY
+437 
-443 LMRSFNKND
+443 
-452 TAAYRTKISA
+452 
-462 TAQATFDNGG
+462 
-472 KQDSEPKLWSFED
+472 
-485 AWTNPGE
+485 
-492 LDSAQKDILD
+492 
-502 KFLKA
+502 
-507 LNIPNP
+507 

>member
-52 IEIPFLGK
+52 IEIPFLGN

-81 SVASVLAMLGQQ
+81 SVASVLAMLVQQ
-93 TSNKKLRAAIR
+93 TGNKKLRAAIR

-115 LATSMRRHP
+115 LASSMRRHP

-149 QMELYFERSKRTKG
+149 QMELYFERSKRTKS

-272 CRTVT
+272 CRTMEVLIGSGLTLTDSMDLAASNMGNIYYLEAIRDARALVAEGTPLRESLVRTGIFPPMVSNLVGVGEET
-277 GDISVTSG
+277 GDLQSMMGKV
-285 YKLYGMDSSAKADY
+285 ADY
-299 TTAPTGKIV
+299 
-308 GKVTGTVAPTY
+308 
-319 ETPKVTT
+319 
-326 TDGDTYDRYVAI
+326 YDEEV
-338 PGTEADGNTPN
+338 
-349 LSFHHF
+349 
-355 NISVTGYRFELAAPE
+355 
-370 CALFFIGKFQGD
+370 D
-382 EAAKKYLTSLGF
+382 EATKKLLNLMEPAIIIVMAVFVVIIVLAIYLPMINMTKAFDKYL
-394 TLKDENGKQLGEA
+394 
-407 NYEFTAGKVFPDMPA
+407 
-422 DGEESDSEVVCSGDA
+422 
-437 YLFEAY
+437 
-443 LMRSFNKND
+443 
-452 TAAYRTKISA
+452 
-462 TAQATFDNGG
+462 
-472 KQDSEPKLWSFED
+472 
-485 AWTNPGE
+485 
-492 LDSAQKDILD
+492 
-502 KFLKA
+502 
-507 LNIPNP
+507 

>member
-21 DASSIETAKSS
+21 EASSIETAKSS

-52 IEIPFLGK
+52 IEIPFLGN

-93 TSNKKLRAAIR
+93 TGNKKLRAAIR

-110 EKGEA
+110 EKGES
-115 LATSMRRHP
+115 LASSMRRHP
-124 KIFPAI
+124 KIFPSI
-130 LVNMVSAGEASGN
+130 LVNMVAAGEASGN

-149 QMELYFERSKRTKG
+149 QMELYFDRSKRTKS

-176 VVMIIVLIVMM
+176 VVMIVVLIVMM

-206 KLTQGVMA
+206 KLTRGVMA
-214 VCEWFKSWWWVPLL
+214 LCEWFESWWWVPLL
-228 VLAALIVGGVL
+228 VLVALIVGGVL

-272 CRTVT
+272 CRTMEVLIGSGLTLTDSMDLAASNMDNIYYLEAIRDARALVAEGTPLRESLLRTGLFPPMVSNLVGVGEET
-277 GDISVTSG
+277 GDLQSMMGKV
-285 YKLYGMDSSAKADY
+285 ADY
-299 TTAPTGKIV
+299 YDEEVEEATKKLLNLMEPAIIIFMAVFVVIIV
-308 GKVTGTVAPTY
+308 
-319 ETPKVTT
+319 
-326 TDGDTYDRYVAI
+326 
-338 PGTEADGNTPN
+338 
-349 LSFHHF
+349 LSIYLPMINMTKAF
-355 NISVTGYRFELAAPE
+355 
-370 CALFFIGKFQGD
+370 D
-382 EAAKKYLTSLGF
+382 KYL
-394 TLKDENGKQLGEA
+394 
-407 NYEFTAGKVFPDMPA
+407 
-422 DGEESDSEVVCSGDA
+422 
-437 YLFEAY
+437 
-443 LMRSFNKND
+443 
-452 TAAYRTKISA
+452 
-462 TAQATFDNGG
+462 
-472 KQDSEPKLWSFED
+472 
-485 AWTNPGE
+485 
-492 LDSAQKDILD
+492 
-502 KFLKA
+502 
-507 LNIPNP
+507 

>member
-21 DASSIETAKSS
+21 DASSIKTAKSS

-81 SVASVLAMLGQQ
+81 SVASVLSMLGQQ
-93 TSNKKLRAAIR
+93 TGNKKLRAAIR

-110 EKGEA
+110 EKGES

-130 LVNMVSAGEASGN
+130 LVNMVAAGESSGN

-149 QMELYFERSKRTKG
+149 QMELYFDRSKRTKS

-176 VVMIIVLIVMM
+176 VVMIVVLIVMM

-206 KLTQGVMA
+206 KLTLGVMA
-214 VCEWFKSWWWVPLL
+214 VCDWFKVWWWVPLL

-272 CRTVT
+272 CRTMEVLIGSGLTLTDSMDLAASNMGNIYYLEAIRDARGMVAEGTPLRESLVRTGIFPPMVSNLVGVGEET
-277 GDISVTSG
+277 GDLQSMMGKV
-285 YKLYGMDSSAKADY
+285 ADY
-299 TTAPTGKIV
+299 
-308 GKVTGTVAPTY
+308 
-319 ETPKVTT
+319 
-326 TDGDTYDRYVAI
+326 YDEEV
-338 PGTEADGNTPN
+338 
-349 LSFHHF
+349 
-355 NISVTGYRFELAAPE
+355 
-370 CALFFIGKFQGD
+370 D
-382 EAAKKYLTSLGF
+382 EATKKLLNLMEPAIIIFMAVFVVIIVLAIYLPMINMTKAFDKYL
-394 TLKDENGKQLGEA
+394 
-407 NYEFTAGKVFPDMPA
+407 
-422 DGEESDSEVVCSGDA
+422 
-437 YLFEAY
+437 
-443 LMRSFNKND
+443 
-452 TAAYRTKISA
+452 
-462 TAQATFDNGG
+462 
-472 KQDSEPKLWSFED
+472 
-485 AWTNPGE
+485 
-492 LDSAQKDILD
+492 
-502 KFLKA
+502 
-507 LNIPNP
+507 

>member
-81 SVASVLAMLGQQ
+81 SVASVLSMLGQQ
-93 TSNKKLRAAIR
+93 TGNKKLRAAIR

-110 EKGEA
+110 EKGES

-130 LVNMVSAGEASGN
+130 LVNMVAAGESSGN

-149 QMELYFERSKRTKG
+149 QMELYFDRSKRTKS

-176 VVMIIVLIVMM
+176 VVMIVVLIVMM

-206 KLTQGVMA
+206 KITLGVMA

-272 CRTVT
+272 CRTMEVLIGSGLTLTDSMDLAASNMGNIYYLEAIRDARALVAEGTPLRESLVRTGIFPPMVSNLVGVGEET
-277 GDISVTSG
+277 GDLQSMMGKV
-285 YKLYGMDSSAKADY
+285 ADY
-299 TTAPTGKIV
+299 
-308 GKVTGTVAPTY
+308 
-319 ETPKVTT
+319 
-326 TDGDTYDRYVAI
+326 YDEEV
-338 PGTEADGNTPN
+338 
-349 LSFHHF
+349 
-355 NISVTGYRFELAAPE
+355 
-370 CALFFIGKFQGD
+370 D
-382 EAAKKYLTSLGF
+382 EATKKLLNLMEPAIIIFMAVFVVIIVLAIYLPMINMTKAFDKYL
-394 TLKDENGKQLGEA
+394 
-407 NYEFTAGKVFPDMPA
+407 
-422 DGEESDSEVVCSGDA
+422 
-437 YLFEAY
+437 
-443 LMRSFNKND
+443 
-452 TAAYRTKISA
+452 
-462 TAQATFDNGG
+462 
-472 KQDSEPKLWSFED
+472 
-485 AWTNPGE
+485 
-492 LDSAQKDILD
+492 
-502 KFLKA
+502 
-507 LNIPNP
+507 

>member
-1 MPGFNYTAIDRN
+1 MPGFNYTAINRN

-52 IEIPFLGK
+52 IEIPFLGN

-110 EKGEA
+110 EKGES

-124 KIFPAI
+124 KIFPPI

-143 LEESFR
+143 LEESFL
-149 QMELYFERSKRTKG
+149 QMERYFDRSKRTKSR
-163 KVTSAMIYPCVLI
+163 VTSAMIYPCVLI
-176 VVMIIVLIVMM
+176 VVMIVVLIVMM
-187 TKIIPNF
+187 TKIIPKF
-194 LKTFEDMDAELP
+194 LKTFEEMDAELP
-206 KLTQGVMA
+206 KITLGVMA
-214 VCEWFKSWWWVPLL
+214 VCKWFESWWWVPLL

-272 CRTVT
+272 CRTMEVLIGSGLTLTDSMDLAASNMGNIYYLEAIRDARALVAEGTPLRESLVRTGIFPAMVSNLVGVGEET
-277 GDISVTSG
+277 GDLQSMMGKV
-285 YKLYGMDSSAKADY
+285 ADY
-299 TTAPTGKIV
+299 YDEEVEEATKKLLNLMEPAIIIV
-308 GKVTGTVAPTY
+308 MAVFV
-319 ETPKVTT
+319 VII
-326 TDGDTYDRYVAI
+326 VLAI
-338 PGTEADGNTPN
+338 YLPMINMTKAFD
-349 LSFHHF
+349 
-355 NISVTGYRFELAAPE
+355 
-370 CALFFIGKFQGD
+370 
-382 EAAKKYLTSLGF
+382 KYL
-394 TLKDENGKQLGEA
+394 
-407 NYEFTAGKVFPDMPA
+407 
-422 DGEESDSEVVCSGDA
+422 
-437 YLFEAY
+437 
-443 LMRSFNKND
+443 
-452 TAAYRTKISA
+452 
-462 TAQATFDNGG
+462 
-472 KQDSEPKLWSFED
+472 
-485 AWTNPGE
+485 
-492 LDSAQKDILD
+492 
-502 KFLKA
+502 
-507 LNIPNP
+507 

>member
-81 SVASVLAMLGQQ
+81 SVASVLSMLGQQ
-93 TSNKKLRAAIR
+93 TGNKKLRAAIR

-110 EKGEA
+110 EKGES

-149 QMELYFERSKRTKG
+149 QMELYFERSKRTKS

-176 VVMIIVLIVMM
+176 VVMIVVLIVMM

-214 VCEWFKSWWWVPLL
+214 VCEWFESWWWVPLL
-228 VLAALIVGGVL
+228 VLVALVVGGVL

-250 GWLARKTPVVG
+250 GWLARKTPIVG

-272 CRTVT
+272 CRTMEVLIGSGLTLTDSMDLAASNMGNIYYLEAIRDARGMVAEGTPLRESLVRTGIFPPMVSNLVGVGEET
-277 GDISVTSG
+277 GDLQSMMGKV
-285 YKLYGMDSSAKADY
+285 ADY
-299 TTAPTGKIV
+299 
-308 GKVTGTVAPTY
+308 
-319 ETPKVTT
+319 
-326 TDGDTYDRYVAI
+326 YDEEV
-338 PGTEADGNTPN
+338 
-349 LSFHHF
+349 
-355 NISVTGYRFELAAPE
+355 
-370 CALFFIGKFQGD
+370 D
-382 EAAKKYLTSLGF
+382 EATKKLLNLMEPAIIIVMAVFVVIIVLAIYLPMINMTKAFDKYL
-394 TLKDENGKQLGEA
+394 
-407 NYEFTAGKVFPDMPA
+407 
-422 DGEESDSEVVCSGDA
+422 
-437 YLFEAY
+437 
-443 LMRSFNKND
+443 
-452 TAAYRTKISA
+452 
-462 TAQATFDNGG
+462 
-472 KQDSEPKLWSFED
+472 
-485 AWTNPGE
+485 
-492 LDSAQKDILD
+492 
-502 KFLKA
+502 
-507 LNIPNP
+507 

>member
-1 MPGFNYTAIDRN
+1 MPGFNYTAINRN

-52 IEIPFLGK
+52 IEIPFLGN

-81 SVASVLAMLGQQ
+81 SVASVLAMLVQQ
-93 TSNKKLRAAIR
+93 TGNKKLRAAIR

-110 EKGEA
+110 EKGES
-115 LATSMRRHP
+115 LAVSMRRHP

-130 LVNMVSAGEASGN
+130 LVNMVAAGEASGN

-149 QMELYFERSKRTKG
+149 QMELYFDRSKRTKS

-176 VVMIIVLIVMM
+176 VVMIVVLIVMM

-206 KLTQGVMA
+206 KLTLGVMA

-272 CRTVT
+272 CRTMEVLIGSGLTLTDSMDLAASNMGNIYYLEAIRDARALVAEGTPLRESLVRTGIFPPMVSNLVGVGEET
-277 GDISVTSG
+277 GDLQSMMGKV
-285 YKLYGMDSSAKADY
+285 ADY
-299 TTAPTGKIV
+299 
-308 GKVTGTVAPTY
+308 
-319 ETPKVTT
+319 
-326 TDGDTYDRYVAI
+326 YDEEV
-338 PGTEADGNTPN
+338 
-349 LSFHHF
+349 
-355 NISVTGYRFELAAPE
+355 
-370 CALFFIGKFQGD
+370 D
-382 EAAKKYLTSLGF
+382 EATKKLLNLMEPAIIIFMAVFVVIIVLAIYLPMINMTKAFDKYL
-394 TLKDENGKQLGEA
+394 
-407 NYEFTAGKVFPDMPA
+407 
-422 DGEESDSEVVCSGDA
+422 
-437 YLFEAY
+437 
-443 LMRSFNKND
+443 
-452 TAAYRTKISA
+452 
-462 TAQATFDNGG
+462 
-472 KQDSEPKLWSFED
+472 
-485 AWTNPGE
+485 
-492 LDSAQKDILD
+492 
-502 KFLKA
+502 
-507 LNIPNP
+507 

>member
-1 MPGFNYTAIDRN
+1 MPGFNYTAINRN

-52 IEIPFLGK
+52 IEIPFLGN

-81 SVASVLAMLGQQ
+81 SVASVLAMLVQQ
-93 TSNKKLRAAIR
+93 TGNKKLRAAIR

-110 EKGEA
+110 EKGES
-115 LATSMRRHP
+115 LASSMRRHP

-149 QMELYFERSKRTKG
+149 QMELYFERSKRTKS

-176 VVMIIVLIVMM
+176 VVMIVVLIVMM

-206 KLTQGVMA
+206 KITLGVMA

-228 VLAALIVGGVL
+228 VLVALIVGGVL

-272 CRTVT
+272 CRTMEVLIGSGLTLTDSMDLAASNMGNIYYLEAIRDARALVAEGTPLRESLVRTGIFPAMVSNLVGVGEET
-277 GDISVTSG
+277 GDLQSMMGKV
-285 YKLYGMDSSAKADY
+285 ADY
-299 TTAPTGKIV
+299 
-308 GKVTGTVAPTY
+308 
-319 ETPKVTT
+319 
-326 TDGDTYDRYVAI
+326 YDEEV
-338 PGTEADGNTPN
+338 
-349 LSFHHF
+349 
-355 NISVTGYRFELAAPE
+355 
-370 CALFFIGKFQGD
+370 D
-382 EAAKKYLTSLGF
+382 EATKKLLNLMEPAIIIFMAVFVVIIVLAIYLPMINMTKAFDKYL
-394 TLKDENGKQLGEA
+394 
-407 NYEFTAGKVFPDMPA
+407 
-422 DGEESDSEVVCSGDA
+422 
-437 YLFEAY
+437 
-443 LMRSFNKND
+443 
-452 TAAYRTKISA
+452 
-462 TAQATFDNGG
+462 
-472 KQDSEPKLWSFED
+472 
-485 AWTNPGE
+485 
-492 LDSAQKDILD
+492 
-502 KFLKA
+502 
-507 LNIPNP
+507 

>member
-1 MPGFNYTAIDRN
+1 MPGFNYTAINRN

-81 SVASVLAMLGQQ
+81 SVASVLSMLGQQ
-93 TSNKKLRAAIR
+93 TGNKKLRAAIR

-110 EKGEA
+110 EKGES

-130 LVNMVSAGEASGN
+130 LVNMVSAGESSGN

-149 QMELYFERSKRTKG
+149 QMELYFDRSKRTKS

-176 VVMIIVLIVMM
+176 VVMIVVLIVMM

-194 LKTFEDMDAELP
+194 LKTFEEMDAELP

-214 VCEWFKSWWWVPLL
+214 VCEWFESWWWVPLL
-228 VLAALIVGGVL
+228 VLVALIVGGVL

-272 CRTVT
+272 CRTMEVLI
-277 GDISVTSG
+277 GSG
-285 YKLYGMDSSAKADY
+285 LTLTDSM
-299 TTAPTGKIV
+299 
-308 GKVTGTVAPTY
+308 
-319 ETPKVTT
+319 
-326 TDGDTYDRYVAI
+326 
-338 PGTEADGNTPN
+338 
-349 LSFHHF
+349 
-355 NISVTGYRFELAAPE
+355 ELAASNMGNIYYLEAIRDARGMVAEGTPLRE
-370 CALFFIGKFQGD
+370 SLVRTGIFPPMVSNLVGVGEETGDLQSMMGKVADYYDEEVD
-382 EAAKKYLTSLGF
+382 EATKKLLNLMEPAIIIFMAVFVVIIVLAIYLPMINMTKAFDKYL
-394 TLKDENGKQLGEA
+394 
-407 NYEFTAGKVFPDMPA
+407 
-422 DGEESDSEVVCSGDA
+422 
-437 YLFEAY
+437 
-443 LMRSFNKND
+443 
-452 TAAYRTKISA
+452 
-462 TAQATFDNGG
+462 
-472 KQDSEPKLWSFED
+472 
-485 AWTNPGE
+485 
-492 LDSAQKDILD
+492 
-502 KFLKA
+502 
-507 LNIPNP
+507 

>member
-1 MPGFNYTAIDRN
+1 MPGFNYTAINRN

-52 IEIPFLGK
+52 IEIPFLGN

-81 SVASVLAMLGQQ
+81 SVASVLSMLGQQ

-149 QMELYFERSKRTKG
+149 QMELYFERSKRTKS

-206 KLTQGVMA
+206 KITLGVMA

-272 CRTVT
+272 CRTMEVLIGSGLTLTDSMDLAASNMGNIYYLEAIRDARALVAEGTPLRESLVRTGIFPPMVSNLVGVGEET
-277 GDISVTSG
+277 GDLQSMMGKV
-285 YKLYGMDSSAKADY
+285 ADY
-299 TTAPTGKIV
+299 
-308 GKVTGTVAPTY
+308 
-319 ETPKVTT
+319 
-326 TDGDTYDRYVAI
+326 YDEEV
-338 PGTEADGNTPN
+338 
-349 LSFHHF
+349 
-355 NISVTGYRFELAAPE
+355 
-370 CALFFIGKFQGD
+370 D
-382 EAAKKYLTSLGF
+382 EATKKLLNLMEPAIIIVMAVFVVIIVLAIYLPMINMTKAFDKYL
-394 TLKDENGKQLGEA
+394 
-407 NYEFTAGKVFPDMPA
+407 
-422 DGEESDSEVVCSGDA
+422 
-437 YLFEAY
+437 
-443 LMRSFNKND
+443 
-452 TAAYRTKISA
+452 
-462 TAQATFDNGG
+462 
-472 KQDSEPKLWSFED
+472 
-485 AWTNPGE
+485 
-492 LDSAQKDILD
+492 
-502 KFLKA
+502 
-507 LNIPNP
+507 

>member
-1 MPGFNYTAIDRN
+1 MPGFNYTAINRN

-52 IEIPFLGK
+52 IEIPFLGN

-110 EKGEA
+110 EKGES

-149 QMELYFERSKRTKG
+149 QMELYFDRSKRTKS

-176 VVMIIVLIVMM
+176 VVMIVVLIVMM

-206 KLTQGVMA
+206 KITLGVMA

-239 FHRTDKGKHFF
+239 FHRTNKGKHFF

-272 CRTVT
+272 CRTMEVLIGSGLTLTDSMDLAASNMGNIYYLEAIRDARALVAEGTPLRESLVRTGIFPPMVSNLVGVGEET
-277 GDISVTSG
+277 GDLQSMMGKV
-285 YKLYGMDSSAKADY
+285 ADY
-299 TTAPTGKIV
+299 
-308 GKVTGTVAPTY
+308 
-319 ETPKVTT
+319 
-326 TDGDTYDRYVAI
+326 YDEEV
-338 PGTEADGNTPN
+338 
-349 LSFHHF
+349 
-355 NISVTGYRFELAAPE
+355 
-370 CALFFIGKFQGD
+370 D
-382 EAAKKYLTSLGF
+382 EATKKLLNLMEPAIIIVMAVFVVIIVLAIYLPMINMTKAFDKYL
-394 TLKDENGKQLGEA
+394 
-407 NYEFTAGKVFPDMPA
+407 
-422 DGEESDSEVVCSGDA
+422 
-437 YLFEAY
+437 
-443 LMRSFNKND
+443 
-452 TAAYRTKISA
+452 
-462 TAQATFDNGG
+462 
-472 KQDSEPKLWSFED
+472 
-485 AWTNPGE
+485 
-492 LDSAQKDILD
+492 
-502 KFLKA
+502 
-507 LNIPNP
+507 

>member
-1 MPGFNYTAIDRN
+1 MPGFNYTAINRN

-52 IEIPFLGK
+52 IEIPFLGN

-81 SVASVLAMLGQQ
+81 SVASVLSMLGQQ
-93 TSNKKLRAAIR
+93 TGNKKLRAAIR

-110 EKGEA
+110 EKGES
-115 LATSMRRHP
+115 LASSMRRHP
-124 KIFPAI
+124 KIFPPI

-143 LEESFR
+143 LEESFL
-149 QMELYFERSKRTKG
+149 QMELYFERSKRTKS

-206 KLTQGVMA
+206 KITLGVMA

-272 CRTVT
+272 CRTMEVLIGSGLTLTDSMDLAASNMGNIYYLEAIRDARALVAEGTPLRESLVRTGIFPPMVSNLVGVGEET
-277 GDISVTSG
+277 GDLQSMMGKV
-285 YKLYGMDSSAKADY
+285 ADY
-299 TTAPTGKIV
+299 YDEEVEEATKKLLNLMEPAIIIFMAVFVVIIV
-308 GKVTGTVAPTY
+308 L
-319 ETPKVTT
+319 
-326 TDGDTYDRYVAI
+326 AI
-338 PGTEADGNTPN
+338 YLPMINMTKAFD
-349 LSFHHF
+349 
-355 NISVTGYRFELAAPE
+355 
-370 CALFFIGKFQGD
+370 
-382 EAAKKYLTSLGF
+382 KYL
-394 TLKDENGKQLGEA
+394 
-407 NYEFTAGKVFPDMPA
+407 
-422 DGEESDSEVVCSGDA
+422 
-437 YLFEAY
+437 
-443 LMRSFNKND
+443 
-452 TAAYRTKISA
+452 
-462 TAQATFDNGG
+462 
-472 KQDSEPKLWSFED
+472 
-485 AWTNPGE
+485 
-492 LDSAQKDILD
+492 
-502 KFLKA
+502 
-507 LNIPNP
+507 